1 VEIIDQVPASLR
13 ITSVTP
19 KVTASGPQWKSC
31 TVTGRGPDGYGGLVT
46 CVLDRMLGYGDT
58 APDVILAVEVNPQVT
73 SGVIVNVG
81 TAVVV
86 EDGFQL
92 PTLSLAGS
100 LALTGLASGIAL
112 QLGIVLL
119 LAGGMLLV
127 AQFLRRRPLSRRS
140 S

>member
-1 VEIIDQVPASLR
+1 
-13 ITSVTP
+13 
-19 KVTASGPQWKSC
+19 
-31 TVTGRGPDGYGGLVT
+31 
-46 CVLDRMLGYGDT
+46 
-58 APDVILAVEVNPQVT
+58 
-73 SGVIVNVG
+73 
-81 TAVVV
+81 V